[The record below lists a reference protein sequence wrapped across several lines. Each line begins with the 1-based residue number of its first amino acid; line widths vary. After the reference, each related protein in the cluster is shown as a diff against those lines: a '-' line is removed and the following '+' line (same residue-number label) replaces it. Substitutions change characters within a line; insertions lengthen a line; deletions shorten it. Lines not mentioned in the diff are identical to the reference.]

1 VLLQLLCKRFGPV
14 LLSDWT
20 CSRVDTAAGFDRLYE
35 GLLAYLVD
43 RDSFQG
49 MLFDVVHAG

>member
-1 VLLQLLCKRFGPV
+1 MLLQLFCKRFGPV

-35 GLLAYLVD
+35 GLLRDLVD
-43 RDSFQG
+43 WDSLQG
-49 MLFDVVHAG
+49 MLFDVVDAG